1 MADDF
6 KIVVITTPKPID
18 NEAQKIEKL
27 LSAGADYVSIRK
39 PEIGERYVAGLL
51 ENIRPELRCRI
62 KLHDYPELARAFK
75 TGFQLNSRNTKV
87 DGIPQSMLSKG
98 CHSLGEVVESQG
110 FDYVTLSPIFDS
122 ISKPGYKANFN
133 LNNLDL
139 ESFSSKVIAL
149 GGVTLDRLPVLRKS
163 GFAGAAFLGEVW
175 RDQESFDRFIRY
187 LAIRNSRVQYITDG
201 STPDDTI
208 RLAQAALNGGCKW
221 VQIRMKGQPIEAV
234 TEVAEE
240 LAPAFTNRGCTLIVD
255 DHVEIAASISG
266 VAGVHLGQNDLSP
279 IEARHIM
286 PNDKILGF
294 TVNSVEHLK
303 NAANLYRDHID
314 YLGMGPLRFTS
325 TKKKLAPTLGVEGLA
340 EIRSKMDELNFVP
353 PVVVVGGVTSDDFKR
368 LANIKFGGVAVSGAI
383 GKSPSP
389 IDATSNI
396 VKCAN
401 RHFAYRFEDDY
412 LKFKSKVIL

>member
-1 MADDF
+1 MVDNF
-6 KIVVITTPKPID
+6 NIVVVTTPEPVD
-18 NEAQKIEKL
+18 NEAIKIEKL
-27 LSAGADYVSIRK
+27 LAAGADYVSIRK
-39 PEIGERYVAGLL
+39 PNLGERYVADLL

-75 TGFQLNSRNTKV
+75 TGFQLNSRNKKV
-87 DGIPQSMLSKG
+87 DALSPSLLSRG
-98 CHSLGEVVESQG
+98 CHSLSEVAESN
-110 FDYVTLSPIFDS
+110 DLEYVTLSPIFDS
-122 ISKPGYKANFN
+122 ISKPGYKAKFDLNSLN
-133 LNNLDL
+133 LK
-139 ESFSSKVIAL
+139 SFDSKIIAL
-149 GGVTLDRLPVLRKS
+149 GGITLDHLPDLRKA

-208 RLAQAALNGGCKW
+208 RLASAALNGGCKW
-221 VQIRMKGQPIEAV
+221 VQIRMKDQPIEAV

-325 TKKKLAPTLGVEGLA
+325 TKKKLAPTLGFDGLA
-340 EIRSKMDELNFVP
+340 DIRSEMDKLSFIP
-353 PVVVVGGVTSDDFKR
+353 PAVIVGGITSDDFEQ

-396 VKCAN
+396 VKS
-401 RHFAYRFEDDY
+401 AYINFGHRFEEDY
-412 LKFKSKVIL
+412 I